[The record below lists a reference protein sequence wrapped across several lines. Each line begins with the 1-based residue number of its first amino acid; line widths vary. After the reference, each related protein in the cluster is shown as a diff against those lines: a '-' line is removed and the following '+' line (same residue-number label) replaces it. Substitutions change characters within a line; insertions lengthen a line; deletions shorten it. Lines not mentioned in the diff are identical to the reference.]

1 MKKRIH
7 ICSWPKRI
15 GKSSEVAKSNN
26 NFLALSYF
34 VYKWNDNP
42 CNIYS
47 HKSSKSD
54 ISSSSNSSSNNK
66 NRNIDDRTTRIWNY
80 RRIYRR
86 TEHRSDC
93 QRQEHIKREQTV
105 ELYMHMHQFAISFK
119 TKIDIKFSEIQERV
133 SEFDPRRACQSE
145 CTRTHYLGK

>member
-1 MKKRIH
+1 MKKIH

-47 HKSSKSD
+47 HKSSNSD
-54 ISSSSNSSSNNK
+54 ISSSNSSSNNK

-80 RRIYRR
+80 RVK
-86 TEHRSDC
+86 TA
-93 QRQEHIKREQTV
+93 HIPANWTQIRLPETRA
-105 ELYMHMHQFAISFK
+105 YK
-119 TKIDIKFSEIQERV
+119 TWANSWIIHAHASVCHLIQNENRHKIFGNT
-133 SEFDPRRACQSE
+133 RA
-145 CTRTHYLGK
+145 R